1 MNYFEA
7 KVKYTNQDEKVVK
20 ENYLVDAVSLT
31 EMEARTIKEL
41 GEVQVI
47 AGKESNIS
55 AVYRNGN
62 GDRLFKAKVVYLDVV
77 DGKEKKIIE
86 YNLIESDTVENAS
99 TKMKEKLAD
108 SIVPFEIPSVSESN
122 IIDVFNYFEE

>member
-20 ENYLVDAVSLT
+20 ESYLVDAMSLT

-55 AVYRNGN
+55 TVYRNEN

-99 TKMKEKLAD
+99 TQLKEKLSD

-122 IIDVFNYFEE
+122 IMDVFNYFE